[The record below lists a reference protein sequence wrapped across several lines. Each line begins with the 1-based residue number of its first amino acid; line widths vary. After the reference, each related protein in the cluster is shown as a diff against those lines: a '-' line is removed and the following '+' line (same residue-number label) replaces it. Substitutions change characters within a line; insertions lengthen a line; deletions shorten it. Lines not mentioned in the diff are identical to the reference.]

1 MVMRINKLLA
11 QDIADKIMQEIPY
24 NVNIMNEKGVIIG
37 SGQKERIGTLHNG
50 AARAIEDGNMVIV
63 YQEKAD
69 EKPGVNIP
77 ITFQNEIIGV
87 VGISGDPTIVTSLAA
102 IVKVTV
108 ELLIEQDRLH
118 KEQRVKEKMEGDFLF
133 QWTTRIA
140 PYGPDFISQGRAV
153 EIDVLE
159 PRFALVV
166 KGGMMRKPSILSSGE
181 YVMRF
186 DENTHIYLL
195 KSGKNL
201 EAFLPKIIENGKV
214 YIGVGKEE
222 PIISTSI
229 QQAINIITI
238 TEKMKWD
245 HQIVYYEKHQL
256 IDHLLQSDID
266 ISEIVAKFREL
277 AQSDKGMDFIETL
290 KCYIENNGNINEVS
304 HLLHIHRNSLNY
316 RLDRIETIFQLD
328 PRKYE
333 DLFTLYTGL
342 IFYYCKN

>member
-1 MVMRINKLLA
+1 MRINKLLA

-50 AARAIEDGNMVIV
+50 AARAIEDGKMVTV
-63 YQEKAD
+63 YQERTD
-69 EKPGVNIP
+69 EKLGVNIP

-87 VGISGDPTIVTSLAA
+87 VGISGDPNIVTTLAA

-108 ELLIEQDRLH
+108 ELLIEQDQLH

-133 QWTTRIA
+133 QWTTRTT
-140 PYGPDFISQGRAV
+140 PYGPDFIAQGRVV

-166 KGGMMRKPSILSSGE
+166 KGEAVRISSILSIGE
-181 YVMRF
+181 YMLRF
-186 DENTHIYLL
+186 DENTYIYLL
-195 KSGKNL
+195 KSGKNIDSI
-201 EAFLPKIIENGKV
+201 LPKILENQKT

-222 PIISTSI
+222 PIISASI

-245 HQIVYYEKHQL
+245 RQIVYYEKHQL

-266 ISEIVAKFREL
+266 VSDIVSKFREL